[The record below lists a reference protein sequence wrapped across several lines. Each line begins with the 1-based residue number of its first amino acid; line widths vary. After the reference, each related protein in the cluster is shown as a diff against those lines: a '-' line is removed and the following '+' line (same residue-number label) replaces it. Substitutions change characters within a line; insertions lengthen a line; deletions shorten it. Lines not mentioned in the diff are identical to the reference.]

1 MTRDEIR
8 RAVQR
13 FRVSRARQTVVK
25 IWEAARWMDTQAT
38 WRAAKTA
45 ERCLREAGIED
56 VRVEQMPS
64 DGKTSVNGWIMPIA
78 WDMEEARL
86 EAITEDGPNDVLADY
101 RMNPQSIAV
110 YSPGTRRGNWV
121 EGPVVESKN
130 PMRLGEQLR
139 GCFLL
144 LPEGNGSFD
153 INERAA
159 RHGALA
165 VLTIS
170 DSPYPDAAKYLN
182 YSVPLDASR
191 RCIPCFS
198 LTPNAA
204 QILRQRIAVDPAL
217 SLRAR
222 VRSRRYAGTAP
233 MLTGT
238 VGAGEPAIYVC
249 GHIDEIGAQDN
260 ASGCG
265 VAIEALRVLQ
275 GLQRSK
281 HFSHQRR
288 AIRFFF
294 STEVRGQQG
303 WAAEQIKCPELL
315 GGVNLDMVGGDPVK
329 ESPKMVVRT
338 GFSDHPHFAEHV
350 LRDAARLADR
360 EVGALPE
367 DFGNDFVSDAVPG
380 LTQGVG
386 HVSLQQ
392 LTGPTYHSS
401 ADTPAVLC
409 NHALLWTGVATTAFL
424 YQLSRMDSRDA
435 AAIAKRIHA
444 QALEGAQPGAQGT
457 LCLRQAVA
465 KLKSMGPLL
474 QRPAMIDRATTPEEL
489 YRAGVSRRTGLW
501 PEVQRAE
508 KVNAQ
513 IAELEKRLARR
524 RPVRLEGAARVLK
537 AADNLVP
544 LTLETGFLSFE
555 DHVTPSARR
564 RLKKRLDLA
573 PGWGAPRWAWTL
585 ASRARGKQTLHEILE
600 ELAQW
605 GVAIDPAEAVRLVEY
620 LVDTGRMRLRPV
632 LSQSDIVRALK
643 AVGVRQG
650 SIVVAHTSLSRFGY
664 VRGGA
669 ATVIEA
675 LLKALGPQGTLA
687 IPTHSIGILGGQP
700 YDPRQS
706 PARTGR
712 IPEYF
717 RKMRGVRR
725 SAHPTHSVAIHG
737 PAGNDLL
744 KGIRADQAALAR
756 EGFWGNLYDMD
767 GSVLLMCPPRSA
779 TIFHAGEA
787 WAGIPQAPV
796 VVHARDDSGRR
807 RVHVIPNGPYHV
819 DYFEPMIATLTRRGT
834 MKEAPLGEATI
845 RFSPARPMID
855 LSVRANRRDPLV
867 SLGKN
872 GRCTCSYCR
881 LLRDGVRAQQ

>member
-13 FRVSRARQTVVK
+13 FRVTRARRDVVK
-25 IWEAARWMDTQAT
+25 IWEAARWMDTAAT

-45 ERCLREAGIED
+45 ERCLRDAGIGD

-64 DGKTSVNGWIMPIA
+64 DGKTSVNGWIMPVA
-78 WDMEEARL
+78 WDMDEARL
-86 EAITEDGPNDVLADY
+86 EAVGEEGSNLVLADY
-101 RMNPQSIAV
+101 RVNPQSIAV
-110 YSPGTRRGNWV
+110 YSPPTRRGNWV
-121 EGPVVESKN
+121 EGPIIESRN

-139 GCFLL
+139 GRFLL
-144 LPEGNGSFD
+144 LPEGAGSFD

-170 DSPYPDAAKYLN
+170 DSPYPDAARYLN

-198 LTPNAA
+198 LTPNCAE
-204 QILRQRIAVDPAL
+204 ILRQRFSADPDL
-217 SLRAR
+217 RLRAR

-249 GHIDEIGAQDN
+249 GHIDKIGAQDN

-265 VAIEALRVLQ
+265 VAIEALRALQ
-275 GLQRSK
+275 GLQRSSR
-281 HFSHQRR
+281 FTPQRR

-303 WAAEQIKCPELL
+303 WAAEQIERPALL
-315 GGVNLDMVGGDPVK
+315 GGVNLDMVGGDPVR
-329 ESPKMVVRT
+329 ESPKMVIRT
-338 GFSDHPHFAEHV
+338 GFPQDPHFAEHV

-360 EVGALPE
+360 EIGPLPKE
-367 DFGNDFVSDAVPG
+367 FGGDFVSDAVPG
-380 LTQGVG
+380 LAQGVG

-401 ADTPAVLC
+401 ADTPAVLR

-435 AAIAKRIHA
+435 AALAKRIHA
-444 QALEGAQPGAQGT
+444 QALATAKPGARGT
-457 LCLRQAVA
+457 RCLRQAVA
-465 KLKSMGPLL
+465 ELKSLSPLL
-474 QRPAMIDRATTPEEL
+474 RRPATINRAITPEEL
-489 YRAGVSRRTGLW
+489 YCAGVSRRTGLW
-501 PEVQRAE
+501 PEVRRAA
-508 KVNAQ
+508 KVNEQ
-513 IAELEKRLARR
+513 IAELVKRLARR
-524 RPVRLEGAARVLK
+524 RPVHLEGTARMLK

-544 LTLETGFLSFE
+544 LTLQPGFLSFE
-555 DHVTPSARR
+555 DHVTAAARR
-564 RLKKRLDLA
+564 RLKKRLGIT

-585 ASRARGKQTLHEILE
+585 ASRARGKQTLREIME

-605 GVAIDPAEAVRLVEY
+605 GVTVDPAQAVRLVEY
-620 LVDTGRMRLRPV
+620 LVHTGRMRLRPI
-632 LSQSDIVRALK
+632 LSQADIVRALK

-650 SIVVAHTSLSRFGY
+650 SIVMAHTSLSRFGY

-669 ATVIEA
+669 ATMIDA

-687 IPTHSIGILGGQP
+687 IPTHSVGVLGGRP
-700 YDPRQS
+700 YDPMES
-706 PARTGR
+706 PARTGCV
-712 IPEYF
+712 PECF
-717 RKMRGVRR
+717 RTMRGVRR
-725 SAHPTHSVAIHG
+725 SAHPTHSVAVHG
-737 PAGNDLL
+737 PAADDLL
-744 KGIRADQAALAR
+744 DGVRAGQAALAR
-756 EGFWGNLYDMD
+756 DGFWGKLYDLD

-787 WAGIPQAPV
+787 WVGIPQAPV
-796 VVHARDDSGRR
+796 VVHARDNSGRR
-807 RVHVIPNGPYHV
+807 RVHVNPNGPYHV
-819 DYFEPMIATLTRRGT
+819 DYFEPMITSLIRRGI
-834 MKEAPLGEATI
+834 MKETSLGENTI
-845 RFSPARPMID
+845 RLSPARPMID
-855 LSVRANRRDPLV
+855 LSVKVNRRDPLV

-881 LLRDGVRAQQ
+881 LLR